1 MFYMCISSVK
11 TTGNN
16 DEENCWPARKI
27 LVDLTKSALI
37 LYRKTF

>member
-1 MFYMCISSVK
+1 MFYMCISSVE
-11 TTGNN
+11 TTGSN
-16 DEENCWPARKI
+16 DEENRWPARKI